1 MKFRNA
7 PRKSKRFLTIYL
19 TFFLLLSI
27 PLVTWGVVT
36 GSFDLRNLAF
46 DDLVVSDENPCIISL
61 PNVNPYTLEVGKS
74 ITVQVDAE
82 IKDSGI
88 AELRIVDSKGNSIY
102 TQTYDEAPITLATS
116 FKFTPMSSGMVDMLG
131 MIKKVGGGS
140 VACKI
145 SSAYD
150 VLGLKAL
157 ANNSAPE
164 FTTVP
169 AGSKPSQDITTGT
182 TYEYTLEAKDVDG
195 DRINYS
201 YSFTKDNAWLKPT
214 VIEDGSNGS
223 LTIKFQGSTEV
234 AGSYLANVFIH
245 DGYSKH
251 LDAQAW
257 VISVSPSQN
266 DVPLV
271 RMITPYEA
279 TSVNQGSPISVSWEA
294 TDLNLI
300 TKYSIY
306 LAENPADE
314 DSWITA
320 NTNISSKTNSYLI
333 DTSSIPA
340 GTYKIVVRA
349 TDNQT
354 PALTGTAVSASI
366 TIVGSSDP
374 DKEDDVAVI
383 ADPQVTNMTPT
394 TSDTIY
400 NKQVTIKAT
409 LIAGTNAQIKDDT
422 VVIKLD
428 DKDITDKVSI
438 NKISETEHTIIYQ
451 TEEDLTV
458 GLHKVEATFEDTN
471 GKTVD
476 KSWTFTILED
486 TTQAAEGYVK
496 LFGYQVSQRTLII
509 IGIGILVVIIAVVAP
524 IIIFSVWKAEQ
535 KKKDSEPE
543 DKGYIPNIPSEPIPT
558 ADVSINDVRNLVQ
571 TEPEVKEEEKPQDVW
586 DNYAAPTPIEIPKEP
601 TVMPE
606 PEIEEVIPEPIQT
619 TPTPPMIEPEVAPVV
634 PEVVEEKVLTPEP
647 EVKAQEVVPVVPEVV
662 EEKTPAPEPEPIV
675 PEPVK
680 TEETPAPT
688 PPEPDLSQDLDQTDE
703 LMAIYEQIQQSS
715 QEETPKNS
723 Q

>member
-7 PRKSKRFLTIYL
+7 PRKSKKLLTIYL

-102 TQTYDEAPITLATS
+102 TQAYDDAPITLATS

-157 ANNSAPE
+157 ANNSAPD

-182 TYEYTLEAKDVDG
+182 TYEYTLEATDVDG

-201 YSFTKDNAWLKPT
+201 YSFTKGNAWLKPT
-214 VIEDGSNGS
+214 VIEDGSNGN
-223 LTIKFQGSTEV
+223 LTIKFQGSTDI

-257 VISVSPSQN
+257 VISVSPKEN
-266 DVPLV
+266 DIPIV
-271 RMITPYEA
+271 RIITPYTT
-279 TSVNQGSPISVSWEA
+279 TSVNQGSPVSVSWEA
-294 TDLNLI
+294 SDLNLI

-306 LAENPADE
+306 LAKNPADE
-314 DSWITA
+314 ASWIPVNA
-320 NTNISSKTNSYLI
+320 SISAQTNSYLI
-333 DTSSIPA
+333 NTSNIP
-340 GTYKIVVRA
+340 GGDYKIIVRA
-349 TDNQT
+349 TDNQN
-354 PALTGTAVSASI
+354 PAFSGTAISSLI
-366 TIVGSSDP
+366 TIVGSSNP
-374 DKEDDVAVI
+374 SVEDDVPVI
-383 ADPQVTNMTPT
+383 ADPQVINMTPT
-394 TSDTIY
+394 TSDTIF

-409 LIAGTNAQIKDDT
+409 LIAGTDATIKDDT
-422 VVIKLD
+422 VIIKLD

-438 NKISETEHTIIYQ
+438 NKISSTEHTIIYQ

-458 GLHKVEATFEDTN
+458 GLHKVEATFEDSN
-471 GKTVD
+471 ENTVE
-476 KSWTFTILED
+476 KSWTFTILAD
-486 TTQAAEGYVK
+486 DSQTTDGYVK

-509 IGIGILVVIIAVVAP
+509 IGIGILVVIIAIVAP
-524 IIIFSVWKAEQ
+524 IIIFSVWKEEQ
-535 KKKDSEPE
+535 KKKDEEPE
-543 DKGYIPNIPSEPIPT
+543 NGGYIPNLPSESIPVD
-558 ADVSINDVRNLVQ
+558 DVSINDVKNLVQ
-571 TEPEVKEEEKPQDVW
+571 TEPEIKEEKVVDAW
-586 DNYAAPTPIEIPKEP
+586 DNYAAPAPVEEAPKE
-601 TVMPE
+601 TV
-606 PEIEEVIPEPIQT
+606 VIPEPETEPIQA
-619 TPTPPMIEPEVAPVV
+619 TPPQPVIEPEVKAPEVV
-634 PEVVEEKVLTPEP
+634 PIAPEVVEEKAPTST
-647 EVKAQEVVPVVPEVV
+647 VPV
-662 EEKTPAPEPEPIV
+662 V

-680 TEETPAPT
+680 TEESSMPT

>member
-1 MKFRNA
+1 M
-7 PRKSKRFLTIYL
+7 TIYL

-36 GSFDLRNLAF
+36 GSFDLRNFAF

-74 ITVQVDAE
+74 ITVQVDAK

-102 TQTYDEAPITLATS
+102 SKTYDDAPITLATS

-157 ANNSAPE
+157 SNNSAPE

-182 TYEYTLEAKDVDG
+182 TYEYTLEAKDIDG

-201 YSFTKDNAWLKPT
+201 YSFTKGNAWLKPT
-214 VIEDGSNGS
+214 VIEDGSNGN
-223 LTIKFQGSTEV
+223 LTIKFQGSTGV

-257 VISVSPSQN
+257 VISVSPKEN
-266 DVPLV
+266 DIPIV
-271 RMITPYEA
+271 RIITPYTA

-294 TDLNLI
+294 SDLNLI

-306 LAENPADE
+306 LAKNPADE
-314 DSWITA
+314 TSWIPISA
-320 NTNISSKTNSYLI
+320 NISSQTNSYLVN
-333 DTSSIPA
+333 TSNIP
-340 GTYKIVVRA
+340 GGDYKIIVRA

-354 PALTGTAVSASI
+354 PALSGTAISSSV
-366 TIVGSSDP
+366 TIVGSSSP
-374 DKEDDVAVI
+374 AGEDDVPVI
-383 ADPQVTNMTPT
+383 ADPQVINMTPT
-394 TSDTIY
+394 TSDTIF

-409 LIAGTNAQIKDDT
+409 LIAGTDATIKDDT
-422 VVIKLD
+422 IVIKLD

-438 NKISETEHTIIYQ
+438 NKISGTEHTIIYQ

-458 GLHKVEATFEDTN
+458 GLHKVEATFEDSNSNSVT
-471 GKTVD
+471 
-476 KSWTFTILED
+476 KSWTFTILSD
-486 TTQAAEGYVK
+486 DSQSTDGYVK

-509 IGIGILVVIIAVVAP
+509 IGIGILVVIIAIVAP
-524 IIIFSVWKAEQ
+524 IIIFSVWKEEQ
-535 KKKDSEPE
+535 KKKDEEPE
-543 DKGYIPNIPSEPIPT
+543 NGGYIPNLPSEPIPV
-558 ADVSINDVRNLVQ
+558 ADVSINDVKNLVQ
-571 TEPEVKEEEKPQDVW
+571 TDPEVKEEKVVDAW
-586 DNYAAPTPIEIPKEP
+586 DNYAAPAPVVEAPKE
-601 TVMPE
+601 TVVMPE
-606 PEIEEVIPEPIQT
+606 SEPIQT
-619 TPTPPMIEPEVAPVV
+619 TPPAPVIEAEVKEPEIVPAV
-634 PEVVEEKVLTPEP
+634 PEVMEEK
-647 EVKAQEVVPVVPEVV
+647 
-662 EEKTPAPEPEPIV
+662 APEPEPVV

-680 TEETPAPT
+680 TEETPMPT

-703 LMAIYEQIQQSS
+703 LMAIYEQIQQSN

>member
-7 PRKSKRFLTIYL
+7 PRKSKKFLTIYL

-74 ITVQVDAE
+74 ITVQVDAQL
-82 IKDSGI
+82 KDSGI
-88 AELRIVDSKGNSIY
+88 SELRITDSRGDIIHNE
-102 TQTYDEAPITLATS
+102 TYKDAPITLATS
-116 FKFTPMSSGMVDMLG
+116 FKFTPMTSGMVDMLG
-131 MIKKVGGGS
+131 LIKKVGGGS

-164 FTTVP
+164 FTSVP
-169 AGSKPSQDITTGT
+169 AGSKPSQDIKTGT
-182 TYEYTLEAKDVDG
+182 TYEYTLEAKDIDG

-201 YSFTKDNAWLKPT
+201 YSFTKGNSWLKPT
-214 VIEDGSNGS
+214 VIEDGSNGN

-257 VISVSPSQN
+257 VISVSPKEN
-266 DVPLV
+266 DVPIV
-271 RMITPYEA
+271 RIITPYKA
-279 TSVNQGSPISVSWEA
+279 ASVNQGSPISVSWEA
-294 TDLNLI
+294 SDLNLI

-314 DSWITA
+314 TSWIPV
-320 NTNISSKTNSYLI
+320 NTSISAQTNSYLI
-333 DTSSIPA
+333 DTSKIP
-340 GTYKIVVRA
+340 GGDYRIIVRA

-354 PALTGTAVSASI
+354 PALPGHAISSLVNIIGTS
-366 TIVGSSDP
+366 TP
-374 DKEDDVAVI
+374 DKEDDVVVI

-394 TSDTIY
+394 TSDTIF

-409 LIAGTNAQIKDDT
+409 LIAGTNAEIEGDT
-422 VVIKLD
+422 IVIKLD

-438 NKISETEHTIIYQ
+438 NKISGTEHTIIYQ
-451 TEEDLTV
+451 TDDDLTV
-458 GLHKVEATFEDTN
+458 GLHKVEATFKDSNDNSVT
-471 GKTVD
+471 
-476 KSWTFTILED
+476 KSWTFTILAD
-486 TTQAAEGYVK
+486 DSQSTDGYVK

-509 IGIGILVVIIAVVAP
+509 IGIGILVVIIAIVAP
-524 IIIFSVWKAEQ
+524 IIIFSVWKEEQ
-535 KKKDSEPE
+535 KKKDEEPE
-543 DKGYIPNIPSEPIPT
+543 NGGYIPNLPSEPIPVE
-558 ADVSINDVRNLVQ
+558 DVSINDVKNLVQ
-571 TEPEVKEEEKPQDVW
+571 TEPEIKKEKVVDAW
-586 DNYAAPTPIEIPKEP
+586 DNYAAPAPVEAPKE
-601 TVMPE
+601 TV
-606 PEIEEVIPEPIQT
+606 VIPEPK
-619 TPTPPMIEPEVAPVV
+619 M
-634 PEVVEEKVLTPEP
+634 EE
-647 EVKAQEVVPVVPEVV
+647 
-662 EEKTPAPEPEPIV
+662 IV
-675 PEPVK
+675 PEPVQPTPPAPVIEPEVVQPTTPEVEVIEEK
-680 TEETPAPT
+680 TPEPEPVVPEIIKEEIPTPQPATEEAPVPT

-703 LMAIYEQIQQSS
+703 LMAIYEQIQQSNK
-715 QEETPKNS
+715 EETPKNS

>member
-1 MKFRNA
+1 MYLMKFQNA
-7 PRKSKRFLTIYL
+7 PRKSKQFLTIYL
-19 TFFLLLSI
+19 TFFLLFSI

-46 DDLVVSDENPCIISL
+46 DEIVVSDENPCVISL
-61 PNVNPYTLEVGKS
+61 PNVNPYTLEVGKN
-74 ITVQVDAE
+74 ITVQVDAQL
-82 IKDSGI
+82 KDSGI
-88 AELRIVDSKGNSIY
+88 SELRITDSKGNIIHNE
-102 TQTYDEAPITLATS
+102 TYDDAPVTLATS
-116 FKFTPMSSGMVDMLG
+116 FKFTPVTSGMVDMLG
-131 MIKKVGGGS
+131 MIKKIGGGS

-182 TYEYTLEAKDVDG
+182 TYEYTIQAKDVDG

-201 YSFTKDNAWLKPT
+201 YSFTKGNSWLKPT
-214 VIEDGSNGS
+214 VIEDGSNGN
-223 LTIKFQGSTEV
+223 LTIKFQGSTNV
-234 AGSYLANVFIH
+234 PGSYLANVFIH

-271 RMITPYEA
+271 RIITPYA
-279 TSVNQGSPISVSWEA
+279 TTSVNQGSPINISWEA
-294 TDLNLI
+294 SDLNLI

-314 DSWITA
+314 DSWIPV
-320 NTNISSKTNSYLI
+320 NTNISAQTNSYLI
-333 DTSSIPA
+333 NTSDIPA

-354 PALTGTAVSASI
+354 PALTGAAISSLI
-366 TIVGSSDP
+366 TIMGTSKPND
-374 DKEDDVAVI
+374 EDDVVVI

-394 TSDTIY
+394 TSDTIF

-409 LIAGTNAQIKDDT
+409 LIAGTNAEIKDET
-422 VVIKLD
+422 IVIKLD

-471 GKTVD
+471 AKTAD
-476 KSWTFTILED
+476 KNWTFTILEND
-486 TTQAAEGYVK
+486 SQPTEGYIK

-509 IGIGILVVIIAVVAP
+509 IGVGILVVIIAIVAP
-524 IIIFSVWKAEQ
+524 IIIFSVWKEDQ
-535 KKKDSEPE
+535 KKKDFEPE
-543 DKGYIPNIPSEPIPT
+543 NKGYIPNLPSEPLPM

-571 TEPEVKEEEKPQDVW
+571 MEPVVKEEKPKDVW
-586 DNYAAPTPIEIPKEP
+586 DNYAAPTDVEIPKE
-601 TVMPE
+601 TIFVSE
-606 PEIEEVIPEPIQT
+606 PKVEEIISKPVET
-619 TPTPPMIEPEVAPVV
+619 TPPAPVIEPEVKTSEIVQPI
-634 PEVVEEKVLTPEP
+634 T
-647 EVKAQEVVPVVPEVV
+647 PEVV
-662 EEKTPAPEPEPIV
+662 EEKTPTPIPTPKPESVV

-680 TEETPAPT
+680 TEEPPMPT

-703 LMAIYEQIQQSS
+703 LMAIYKQIQQSS